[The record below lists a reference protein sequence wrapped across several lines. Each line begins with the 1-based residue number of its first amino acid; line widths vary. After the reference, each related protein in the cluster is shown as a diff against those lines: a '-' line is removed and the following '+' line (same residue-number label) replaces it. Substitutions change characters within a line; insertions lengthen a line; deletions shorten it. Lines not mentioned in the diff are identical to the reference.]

1 MDLPPRVNP
10 MNPHYIIRDTSSI
23 FSPALLFY
31 KDLIRANL
39 ARAVELVGDPQR
51 LRPHAK
57 THKTPE
63 IVRMALDSGI
73 RKHKCATI
81 AEAEMIARCG
91 VEDVLIA
98 YPLVGPNC
106 GRLARLMRSYP
117 QCRFSVLAD
126 HPVGISA
133 LSQALHAEGLQGD
146 VLLDIDIGQ
155 HRTGIAPGEQAVE
168 LYEMIH
174 RSPGL
179 RAGGLH
185 VYDGH
190 NHQESFVE
198 RQSALQSQ
206 LPAVFK
212 LRDSLLQKGLPIPR
226 FVAGGTPTFP
236 IHARLDIPGLECSP
250 GTLVLHD
257 DGYGSRFPD
266 LAGFT
271 PAALLLTRVISRP
284 TPTRVTFDLGYKA
297 VSADPPAGK
306 RCLLLDVPDYRAVAQ
321 NEEHL
326 VIETPAA
333 DRYLPGDEVFAI
345 PTHICPTV
353 ALHQHAY
360 VIENGEVTGKWSIT
374 ARDRVLTV

>member
-1 MDLPPRVNP
+1 
-10 MNPHYIIRDTSSI
+10 MNPSYAIRDASRL
-23 FSPALLFY
+23 FSPSLLFY
-31 KDLIRANL
+31 KDLIRANI
-39 ARAVELVGDPQR
+39 ARAIELAGTAQR

-63 IVRMALDSGI
+63 IVRMALDAGI
-73 RKHKCATI
+73 RKHKCATV
-81 AEAEMIARCG
+81 AEAEMLASCG
-91 VEDVLIA
+91 VDDVLIA

-106 GRLARLMRSYP
+106 GRLARLMRAYP
-117 QCRFSVLAD
+117 HSRFAVLAD
-126 HPVGISA
+126 HPAGIMA
-133 LSQALHAEGLQGD
+133 LSQALSAEGLQGD
-146 VLLDIDIGQ
+146 VLLDLDVGQ
-155 HRTGIAPGEQAVE
+155 HRTGVAPSGEAVE

-198 RQSALQSQ
+198 RQNAVQTQLQPV
-206 LPAVFK
+206 LK
-212 LRDSLLQKGLPIPR
+212 LRETLLQKGLPLPR

-236 IHARLDIPGLECSP
+236 IHARLNLPELECSP
-250 GTLVLHD
+250 GTMVLHD
-257 DGYGSRFPD
+257 RGYGTRFPD

-271 PAALLLTRVISRP
+271 PAALLLTRVVSRP
-284 TPTRVTFDLGYKA
+284 TPTRLTLDLGYKA
-297 VSADPPAGK
+297 VSSDPPAGK
-306 RCLLLDVPDYRAVAQ
+306 RCFLLDVPDYQAVAQ

-333 DRYLPGDEVFAI
+333 ERYRPGDEIFAV
-345 PTHICPTV
+345 PAHVCPTV
-353 ALHQHAY
+353 ALHQSAY
-360 VIENGEVTGKWSIT
+360 VIENGEAIGQWKIA